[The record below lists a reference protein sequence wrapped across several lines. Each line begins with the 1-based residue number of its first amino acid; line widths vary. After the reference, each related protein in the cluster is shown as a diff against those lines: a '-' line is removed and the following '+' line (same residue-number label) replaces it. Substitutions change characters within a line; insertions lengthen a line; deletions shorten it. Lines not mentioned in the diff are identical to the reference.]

1 MTVATPSA
9 ISSAPAAARGLAPT
23 VAVSCAPEVRWV
35 LRLADTCLIHA
46 QRLSEWCGH
55 APVLEEDIAL
65 TNLSLDLLGQARALL
80 SHAGTLDG
88 QGLDEDQLAFL
99 RDERDYLN
107 LTLVEQPL
115 RRSSAHAPGGDFAD
129 VQVRNLLLA
138 VWLKLHWQ
146 ALSSSTDAE
155 LSAIAGKAVKEV
167 RYHVEH
173 AAQWVVRLGDGTEE
187 SARRARAAL
196 ERAWPFT
203 GEMFVDD
210 ELDTH
215 AAATGLGPR
224 RSALREP
231 WEAAV
236 SAVLAEATLAV
247 PASSKFLSTGSRGV
261 HSEHMGFILAEM
273 QHLQRAYPG
282 GRW

>member
-1 MTVATPSA
+1 MHAASITLKPSEH
-9 ISSAPAAARGLAPT
+9 ARF
-23 VAVSCAPEVRWV
+23 V

-46 QRLSEWCGH
+46 QRLAEWCGH
-55 APVLEEDIAL
+55 GPILEEDIAL

-80 SHAGTLDG
+80 AHAAALDG

-99 RDERDYLN
+99 REERDYLN
-107 LTLVEQPL
+107 LTLVEQPM

-129 VQVRNLLLA
+129 TVVRNLLLA

-146 ALSSSTDAE
+146 RLQASSDAE
-155 LSAIAGKAVKEV
+155 LAGIAAKAVKEA

-173 AAQWVVRLGDGTEE
+173 AAQWTVRLGDGTEE
-187 SARRARAAL
+187 SAARMQAAL
-196 ERAWPFT
+196 VRAWPYT
-203 GEMFVDD
+203 AEMFVDD
-210 ELDTH
+210 ACDGW
-215 AAATGLGPR
+215 AAAHGVAPR
-224 RSALREP
+224 RSELREA
-231 WEAAV
+231 WQAEVSGVLEEAC
-236 SAVLAEATLAV
+236 LAV
-247 PASSKFLSTGSRGV
+247 PSGSAFVSTGSRGV